1 MKIDKTSISFSH
13 EDKSKHDQ
21 INMAILCPRYAY
33 GNFCKMSLPIVNFAS
48 VKGYPGTRKP
58 RNNTALRGEGIPRNG
73 HPET

>member
-33 GNFCKMSLPIVNFAS
+33 GNFCKMSLPIVNFCFSERVSWDSEAQEQHSSEGRRYPKKRAS
-48 VKGYPGTRKP
+48 
-58 RNNTALRGEGIPRNG
+58 
-73 HPET
+73 